1 MIVFERLKSLC
12 KEQGTSIV
20 ELEEELGFGKNSLYG
35 WKKKVPN
42 GSNLEKVANYFN
54 VSIDYLVGRAERK
67 SCFYEKNEFS
77 NTSVLNEIFASE
89 DLDSALAVFERTN
102 LEKLN
107 EEDKNIIMASWEN
120 TIRLTKYIAL
130 KKCNTER
137 LK

>member
-12 KEQGTSIV
+12 KEQGTSIA
-20 ELEEELGFGKNSLYG
+20 ELEEELSFGKNSLYG

-54 VSIDYLVGRAERK
+54 VSIDYLVGRTEQK
-67 SCFYEKNEFS
+67 SCFYEKVEFA
-77 NTSVLNEIFASE
+77 NTCVLNEIFASE